1 MKLIIVTGMPGAGKS
16 EVADIFRKSGHPII
30 IMGDIIREETKR
42 RGLEANR
49 TNTKKIALELREKDG
64 PGAVAKHCIKKLKE
78 NEAETIVIE
87 GCRSLA
93 EVDVFDD
100 YAEIVTIV
108 SVHTSPSTRFTR
120 LKSRGRDDAP
130 LEWESFR
137 ERDLREISIGLGGV
151 IAMSDIMLINEGTIE
166 ELQEASKEIMKRFL

>member
-16 EVADIFRKSGHPII
+16 EVADVFQKNGYPII
-30 IMGDIIREETKR
+30 IMGDVIREETRR

-49 TNTKKIALELREKDG
+49 ENTKKIALELREKDG
-64 PGAVAKHCIKKLKE
+64 PGAVAKHCIEEMKK
-78 NEAETIVIE
+78 ASSDIVVIE

-100 YAEIVTIV
+100 YAESVTIV
-108 SVHTSPSTRFTR
+108 SVHTSPTTRFTR
-120 LKSRGRDDAP
+120 LRNRGRDDAP
-130 LEWESFR
+130 LEWASFK

-151 IAMSDIMLINEGTIE
+151 IAMSDIMLINESTIE
-166 ELQEASKEIMKRFL
+166 ELQKASEEILKRFQ

>member
-16 EVADIFRKSGHPII
+16 EVADVFRRKGHPII
-30 IMGDIIREETKR
+30 VMGDVIRKETKR

-49 TNTKKIALELREKDG
+49 ENTKKIALELREKGG
-64 PGAVAKHCIKKLKE
+64 PGAVANQCIEEMKE
-78 NEAETIVIE
+78 ASADTIVIE
-87 GCRSLA
+87 GCRSLP

-100 YAEIVTIV
+100 YAEAVTIV
-108 SVHTSPSTRFTR
+108 SVHSSPKTRFTR
-120 LKSRGRDDAP
+120 LKNRGRDDAP

-151 IAMSDIMLINEGTIE
+151 IAMSDIVLINEGTLE
-166 ELQEASKEIMKRFL
+166 ELHKASEEILKRFQ